1 MSAIQSSARRA
12 LVCSVVSIL
21 GYAVSGAAV
30 AQQPTI
36 ARAGTVTI
44 ATFPVA
50 SHAATDPIDY
60 VNAKPMPLPIATNFS
75 ESLVLADMIGMLAT
89 PAATPTSKPV
99 FVGGSVGDGQTRPV
113 FLGKPAPNSMGDEYT
128 SQEAGTTNHAFST
141 ARADGFTGSTNK
153 IYPYRASG
161 KVFFNKPGETGSFI
175 CSASLIKK
183 GVVVTAAHCVSEFGK
198 NKFWT
203 NWRFVPGYKSGSAP
217 YGNWSAKSTLVLTA
231 YLNGSDP
238 CSTSTAPNGV
248 ICRDDVAVVVLN
260 PQGGSLP
267 GTNTGWYGFAYDN
280 AGFTPSGRVHLT
292 QIGYPG
298 CLDNGEIMERN
309 DSEGFKSSSHANNTL
324 LGSLMCGG
332 SSGGPWLI
340 NFGKRPALTGTTS
353 GSSAQINTVV
363 GVTSWGSTSSGPKQQ
378 GASPFL
384 NTNIQSMV
392 NAACSANAAHCAN

>member
-1 MSAIQSSARRA
+1 M
-12 LVCSVVSIL
+12 
-21 GYAVSGAAV
+21 
-30 AQQPTI
+30 
-36 ARAGTVTI
+36 
-44 ATFPVA
+44 
-50 SHAATDPIDY
+50 
-60 VNAKPMPLPIATNFS
+60 
-75 ESLVLADMIGMLAT
+75 
-89 PAATPTSKPV
+89 
-99 FVGGSVGDGQTRPV
+99 GDGQTRPV

-141 ARADGFTGSTNK
+141 ARADGFSGSTNT

-161 KVFFNKPGETGSFI
+161 KVFFNKPGESGSFI

-183 GVVVTAAHCVSEFGK
+183 GVVVTAAHCVSDFGK
-198 NKFWT
+198 NTFWT

-217 YGNWSAKSTLVLTA
+217 YGNWSAKSTLVLSA

-267 GTNTGWYGFAYDN
+267 GTNTGWYGFAYNN

-298 CLDNGEIMERN
+298 CLDNGAIMERN
-309 DSEGFKSSSHANNTL
+309 DSVGLQVVLPCKQHFAWFPDVWRLEWWAVVDQLWQAS
-324 LGSLMCGG
+324 C
-332 SSGGPWLI
+332 P
-340 NFGKRPALTGTTS
+340 PQGTTS

-363 GVTSWGSTSSGPKQQ
+363 GVTSWGSTSLRAETARREPVSEHEHPEHGERSLQRQ
-378 GASPFL
+378 H
-384 NTNIQSMV
+384 
-392 NAACSANAAHCAN
+392 AAHCAN

>member
-1 MSAIQSSARRA
+1 
-12 LVCSVVSIL
+12 
-21 GYAVSGAAV
+21 
-30 AQQPTI
+30 
-36 ARAGTVTI
+36 
-44 ATFPVA
+44 
-50 SHAATDPIDY
+50 
-60 VNAKPMPLPIATNFS
+60 MPLPIATDFS
-75 ESLVLADMIGMLAT
+75 ESLVLADMIGMLAA
-89 PAATPTSKPV
+89 PAATPASKPV

-141 ARADGFTGSTNK
+141 ARADGFSGSTNT

-161 KVFFNKPGETGSFI
+161 KVFFNKPGESGSFI

-183 GVVVTAAHCVSEFGK
+183 GVVVTAAHCVSDFGK
-198 NKFWT
+198 NTFWT

-217 YGNWSAKSTLVLTA
+217 YGNWSAKSTLVLSA

-267 GTNTGWYGFAYDN
+267 GTNTGWYGFAYNN

-298 CLDNGEIMERN
+298 CLDNGAIMERN

-340 NFGKRPALTGTTS
+340 NFGKRPTLTSTTS

-363 GVTSWGSTSSGPKQQ
+363 GVTSWGSTSTGPKQQ

-384 NTNIQSMV
+384 NTNILSMM
-392 NAACSANAAHCAN
+392 NAACGANPAHCAN